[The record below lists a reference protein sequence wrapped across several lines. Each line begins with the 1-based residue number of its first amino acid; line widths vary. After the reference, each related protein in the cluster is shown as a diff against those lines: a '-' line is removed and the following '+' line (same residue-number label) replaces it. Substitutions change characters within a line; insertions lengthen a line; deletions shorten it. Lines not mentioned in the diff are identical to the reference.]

1 MKSMKHPYLDE
12 QLYFSDDMENMM
24 HDVLRDTFECSFYT
38 EFLGGKHDLVCV
50 DVGANVG
57 IVTSLIRR
65 VSKVVYA
72 IEPAAEHFGALCMNK
87 MYNHWDN
94 VEPVNLAVSNKV
106 GSGTLSIHPANATM
120 HSIVWHHRIPPP
132 LNIRTPAELMA
143 WHNKYSQTVNLIT
156 LSTFLTERGI
166 EHVDF
171 LKIDVEGGEYDIL
184 ECETFEKVQAMEVEF
199 HGVSNEYIKRLMAL
213 GFTTVTQKDQPVASF
228 LFVRP

>member
-1 MKSMKHPYLDE
+1 MPAIPG
-12 QLYFSDDMENMM
+12 
-24 HDVLRDTFECSFYT
+24 RYT
-38 EFLGGKHDLVCV
+38 R
-50 DVGANVG
+50 
-57 IVTSLIRR
+57 TRR
-65 VSKVVYA
+65 LK
-72 IEPAAEHFGALCMNK
+72 CR
-87 MYNHWDN
+87 
-94 VEPVNLAVSNKV
+94 SNF
-106 GSGTLSIHPANATM
+106 
-120 HSIVWHHRIPPP
+120 
-132 LNIRTPAELMA
+132 
-143 WHNKYSQTVNLIT
+143 KYSQTVNLIT